1 MANFDRTQCNA
12 ERPIEWV
19 ALGHFCLETDADGDK
34 TTIECRILDQ
44 KKELTQEVVGTDPGP
59 FTIIV
64 NNYSRFSAQLQT
76 TRGTYT
82 LQSLFPR
89 LCRSLL
95 TRPSEVAGAVGM
107 AVAAAE
113 GLAQANEGGGEAAG
127 AAGEAAG
134 AVDEPPSPE

>member
-1 MANFDRTQCNA
+1 M
-12 ERPIEWV
+12 
-19 ALGHFCLETDADGDK
+19 
-34 TTIECRILDQ
+34 IECRILDQ
-44 KKELTQEVVGTDPGP
+44 KKELTQEVVGKDPGP

-64 NNYSRFSAQLQT
+64 NNFSRFSAQLQT

-82 LQSLFPR
+82 LQSLFSR

-95 TRPSEVAGAVGM
+95 RRPSEVAGAVGM

-113 GLAQANEGGGEAAG
+113 GLAQANEGGGLAAV
-127 AAGEAAG
+127 AAEEAAG